1 MSRRYSGSDI
11 FWLSAVPATLLGL
24 GGLAIMG
31 RYWFSRDK
39 RRKQS
44 MIGNMHILQHH
55 LHSYAMNHNENFP
68 LRITALVDEGYM
80 PWFPENPYVGG
91 PIGEVKPG
99 CRLIP
104 GGFSY
109 LPLRDKTSG
118 EIVAATLIGYSKSP
132 CLRMPA
138 FSALPYLPNDL
149 PYAFC
154 RFAETTGFL
163 PENMNDMELAS

>member
-31 RYWFSRDK
+31 RYWYSRDK

-44 MIGNMHILQHH
+44 LVGNMNILQHH
-55 LHSYAMNHNENFP
+55 LHSYAMNHAENFP
-68 LRITALVDEGYM
+68 LRITALVDEDYM
-80 PWFPENPYVGG
+80 PWFPENPYTGG
-91 PIGEVKPG
+91 PITEVRPG
-99 CRLIP
+99 DRLIP

-118 EIVAATLIGYSKSP
+118 EIVAATLIGYGKSP
-132 CLRMPA
+132 CMKMPVLPPLPDLPA
-138 FSALPYLPNDL
+138 ALPWM
-149 PYAFC
+149 FC

-163 PENMNDMELAS
+163 PEDMDDLELAG